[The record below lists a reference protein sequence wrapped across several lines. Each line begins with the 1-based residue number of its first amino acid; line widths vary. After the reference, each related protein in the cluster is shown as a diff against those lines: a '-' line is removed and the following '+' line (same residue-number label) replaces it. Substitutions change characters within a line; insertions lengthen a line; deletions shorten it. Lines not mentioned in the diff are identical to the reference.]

1 MSWGLHSYALAAP
14 VDSVFHS
21 YKGVLSPSL
30 GETGGAR
37 IAERW
42 PQVPGGASVP
52 ASRSLLLARR
62 RTREFRQRTRE
73 SMDLPRGP
81 TTEIRRSAELPRG
94 SSDLPR
100 GSAAEI
106 LRSADLQLG
115 ASHRQAGSTHW
126 PRGSGDRRLFAR
138 SLQVESDSLRQT
150 EPSPI
155 RMRQARCRLP
165 VSGDGLAAISGMIG
179 RP

>member
-1 MSWGLHSYALAAP
+1 MIHGCWRVRKAAR
-14 VDSVFHS
+14 S
-21 YKGVLSPSL
+21 
-30 GETGGAR
+30 GA
-37 IAERW
+37 
-42 PQVPGGASVP
+42 PVP
-52 ASRSLLLARR
+52 ASRSLLLARQ

-94 SSDLPR
+94 SSDLPRGSANEIRGSTDLIRGSANEIGESVDLPR

-165 VSGDGLAAISGMIG
+165 VSGDGLAAISGTIG